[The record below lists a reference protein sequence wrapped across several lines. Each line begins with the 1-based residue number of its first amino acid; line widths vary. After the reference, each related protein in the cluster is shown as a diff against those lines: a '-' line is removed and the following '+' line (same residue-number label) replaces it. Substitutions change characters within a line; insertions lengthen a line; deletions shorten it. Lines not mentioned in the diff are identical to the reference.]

1 LTSEEKTMEKTFGE
15 RVAEA
20 KATVTAVSA
29 QDAHRRMTSDPQT
42 LFIDPRSAA
51 DVAATTGIIP
61 GALNVPLTQLSDAP
75 DEALPR
81 ELASRS
87 RPIIAACQ
95 GGPMGALAAYA
106 LQKRGFHDVA
116 FIDGGTQGWLD
127 AGFAT
132 VR

>member
-1 LTSEEKTMEKTFGE
+1 MEKTFSE

-20 KATVTAVSA
+20 KAAVPSLSPR
-29 QDAHRRMTSDPQT
+29 DAHMRMARDPDT
-42 LFIDPRSAA
+42 LFIDPRGAG
-51 DVAATTGIIP
+51 DIAATTGIIP
-61 GALNVPLTQLSDAP
+61 GALNVPLKELSDAE

-106 LQKRGFHDVA
+106 LRQRGFRNVS

-127 AGFAT
+127 AGYAT
-132 VR
+132 IR

>member
-1 LTSEEKTMEKTFGE
+1 MEKTFGE

-20 KATVTAVSA
+20 KAAVTAVSA
-29 QDAHRRMTSDPQT
+29 QDAHRRMASDPRT
-42 LFIDPRSAA
+42 LFIDPRSAG
-51 DVAATTGIIP
+51 DIATTGIIP

-75 DEALPR
+75 DDALPR
-81 ELASRS
+81 ELVSRS

-95 GGPMGALAAYA
+95 GGPMGALAAHA
-106 LQKRGFHDVA
+106 LQKRGFRDVA

-127 AGFAT
+127 AGFPT